1 MKKVISLYIIL
12 IASLVACGKSLDC
25 SEDGISRAL
34 ETMNDEQSA
43 RYVEQCL
50 DAESVSTSDAVD
62 RLTRSISSGKSA
74 PSSY

>member
-1 MKKVISLYIIL
+1 MKKAISLYIIL
-12 IASLVACGKSLDC
+12 IASLVACEKSLDC

-34 ETMNDEQSA
+34 ETMSDEQAA

-50 DAESVSTSDAVD
+50 DGELVRSSDAVD
-62 RLTRSISSGKSA
+62 RLTRPISSGNSA